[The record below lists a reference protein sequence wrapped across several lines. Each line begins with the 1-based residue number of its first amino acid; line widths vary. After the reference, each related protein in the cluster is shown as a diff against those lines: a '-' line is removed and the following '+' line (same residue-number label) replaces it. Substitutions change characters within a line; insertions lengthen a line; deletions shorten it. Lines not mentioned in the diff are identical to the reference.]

1 MDNLET
7 GANWIQDTERKRW
20 ATQIPQ
26 INGCEPSYIFLYL
39 RSVPNKCPER
49 SVESCMCTF
58 IIVSPLNTTQPFVR
72 SNIQSPWS
80 TGTKPWFRTSITISV
95 PCSTISLL
103 SVHHDPKAWKITK
116 TSVLLYQNFC
126 VIHFIYL
133 NQIFLLYCYIYGT
146 LKPKMNVNLTNH
158 VYINVHQTA
167 KSMKI

>member
-1 MDNLET
+1 MVVPLPKRKSRMDNLET

-39 RSVPNKCPER
+39 RSVPNKCTER

-103 SVHHDPKAWKITK
+103 SVHHDPKAWKIQCCFIK
-116 TSVLLYQNFC
+116 ISVLSISSILIKYF
-126 VIHFIYL
+126 
-133 NQIFLLYCYIYGT
+133 CYIVIYMVHWNLNWT
-146 LKPKMNVNLTNH
+146 L
-158 VYINVHQTA
+158 I
-167 KSMKI
+167 